1 MTEAKWLDSGANP
14 TAMLKAVRD
23 RASAR
28 KLYLLALVCTRRF
41 CKLKPDGVAAM
52 AAFEE
57 AIEAADPEASVRA
70 LDAAHPRFGFVLS
83 PWDQASGSA
92 VGPSG
97 YKGVKRAPALIREIF
112 GNPFRPPTFKSEWR
126 TSDVM
131 LLAQGIYAEKA
142 FDRMPILAD
151 ALQDA
156 GCDSDDILSHCRDA
170 KQLHVRG
177 CWVVDLVLRKE

>member
-1 MTEAKWLDSGANP
+1 MTEEEWLAGEHP
-14 TAMLKAVRD
+14 TAMLKVVHD
-23 RASAR
+23 WTSAR
-28 KLYLLALVCTRRF
+28 KLYLLALVCTRLF

-57 AIEAADPEASVRA
+57 AIEAADPLAAVRA
-70 LDAAHPRFGFVLS
+70 LDAVHPKYGFTLS
-83 PWDQASGSA
+83 PWNQANRAA

-97 YKGVKRAPALIREIF
+97 YKGVKRAPAVIHEIF
-112 GNPFRPPTFKSEWR
+112 GNPFRPVAFNSGWR

-131 LLAQGIYAEKA
+131 LLAQGIYDAKA

-156 GCDSDDILSHCRDA
+156 GCNSDDLLTHFRDTTVT
-170 KQLHVRG
+170 HVRG
-177 CWVVDLVLRKE
+177 CWALDSVLGKE